1 MDTKVKIENDN
12 TKKEKSNGEPDK
24 VSETDSTKK
33 DKLKP
38 EDKKKIKKKKAEP
51 KFNILPDETKFS
63 DQDKALNISKVFVER
78 SNVHN
83 DELIKYFLIN
93 NKIKTYECEIE
104 KCPTKNGL
112 WRRQPCYLEL
122 VRKNCKMTDLRISNL
137 MFMCP
142 NCYCQEKGPENFN
155 IVKKKI
161 EHKCIS
167 CGYILTKRN
176 KSGLCFVCTQKIN
189 KGITN
194 SNFTSYQEMA
204 ELTTL
209 TSKTSNNINY
219 PIEDYTDEIQAE
231 IYEKYIK
238 SANEID
244 FTKNTFSNT
253 GNTFKNN
260 SYSSSKLEKNKTHK
274 PKSNN
279 NIISQTEYSLEISS
293 DLLAEL
299 EDI

>member
-1 MDTKVKIENDN
+1 MDTKEEDDIKTQFI
-12 TKKEKSNGEPDK
+12 KEKKDNIIED
-24 VSETDSTKK
+24 DITKK
-33 DKLKP
+33 DKSETK
-38 EDKKKIKKKKAEP
+38 DKKKSTKKKTPP

-63 DQDKALNISKVFVER
+63 DKEKALDISKVFMER
-78 SNVHN
+78 SNVYN

-93 NKIKTYECEIE
+93 NNIKKYECEIE

-122 VRKNCKMTDLRISNL
+122 VRKNCKVSDLRINNL

-142 NCYCQEKGPENFN
+142 NCYCQEKGPENFK
-155 IVKKKI
+155 IIKKKI

-189 KGITN
+189 KGIVN

-209 TSKTSNNINY
+209 TSKTNNNNY
-219 PIEDYTDEIQAE
+219 PMEDYTDEIQAE

-238 SANEID
+238 RANEID
-244 FTKNTFSNT
+244 FTKNILPNKGDINT
-253 GNTFKNN
+253 NK
-260 SYSSSKLEKNKTHK
+260 SYSSSNFEKCKKHK
-274 PKSNN
+274 GKNAN

-293 DLLAEL
+293 DLLKEL